1 MELNRQEKN
10 ENTNSKLNSELD
22 SNMKLGTILSSELKE
37 KLDLGVGKTVQNWLQ
52 DFLKQLSERLEKMEE
67 VLVVDRIEGDIAVC
81 ENRKNGKMKNVSLS
95 DLPKNIQEGNVL
107 KWKDGKYEID
117 TSKEIENRIEQKMK
131 DVWK

>member
-1 MELNRQEKN
+1 MERKE
-10 ENTNSKLNSELD
+10 ELD
-22 SNMKLGTILSSELKE
+22 EKRNTDLSLGAIAQNW
-37 KLDLGVGKTVQNWLQ
+37 VQN
-52 DFLKQLSERLEKMEE
+52 FLKQIAERLEKMEE

-81 ENRKNGKMKNVSLS
+81 ENRKTKEIQNIPITN
-95 DLPKNIQEGNVL
+95 LPKDIEEGSIL

>member
-10 ENTNSKLNSELD
+10 ENTNSKLDAELD

-37 KLDLGVGKTVQNWLQ
+37 KLGLGVGKTVQNWLQ

-81 ENRKNGKMKNVSLS
+81 ENRKNGKMHNVSLS

>member
-10 ENTNSKLNSELD
+10 ENTNSKLNAELD
-22 SNMKLGTILSSELKE
+22 SYMKLGTILSSELKE
-37 KLDLGVGKTVQNWLQ
+37 KLGLGVGKTVQNWLQ

-67 VLVVDRIEGDIAVC
+67 VLVIDRIEGDIAVC